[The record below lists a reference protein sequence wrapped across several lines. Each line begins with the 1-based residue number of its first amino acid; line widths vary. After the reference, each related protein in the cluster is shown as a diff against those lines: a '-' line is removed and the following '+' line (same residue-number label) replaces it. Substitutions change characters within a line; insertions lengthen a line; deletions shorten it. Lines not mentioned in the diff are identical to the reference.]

1 MVVAIHP
8 NFSTADE
15 SAGASVADT
24 YIVRDGD
31 PERISKIPRE
41 LFRR

>member
-15 SAGASVADT
+15 SLGASVADT

-31 PERISKIPRE
+31 PERVSQLSRE